1 MKTKFT
7 VDRPKVN
14 DDEIEKRKNFDDLVK
29 KFKDQ
34 SLADAKAKQRSGI
47 NIKKLMYTSIILGVT
62 VVCYVTLK
70 QVLTTNNH
78 QKNTSN
84 TSETSTKLEELK
96 STKFIQPIEKKSNYS
111 SYKINA
117 QKGGEIKHHTQSV
130 IKIPAKA
137 FTNEQGIEITGD
149 VEILY
154 REMHTIPEILA
165 SGIPMRYDS
174 AGIKQSFES
183 AGMIEI
189 KGMQNGKEIKL
200 KRDKKIEINMASQKT
215 GDRFNLYYLD
225 TIAKQWQCLGK
236 DKIVDENQKSNQEK
250 NNLQNEISDN
260 KKQKELLNKQ
270 INAIDLKIA
279 EIQSKV
285 NNNKTEIEIPKK
297 PTAPIA
303 ASKQRKQ
310 FELDVDYKEFPELKA
325 FEGCVFEVGEEN
337 KHYSNEFN
345 QIKWNDIIIAQGTKP
360 NQNYTLILTAGY
372 RKEKLIVYPV
382 FTGKNLEHAQ
392 QSYQKKLDNYNT
404 IVTRKM
410 EEEQKRKDAIER
422 EIKKME
428 EERIALNKKLR
439 AEENARSMSNLY
451 AEMNDGKNYL
461 SEGVRRIFEIN
472 KFGIYNSDCAKP
484 FPTHTTTEG
493 VFMQQNIELIPASVF
508 LINHSDNMMWTYS
521 TKETEKLKY
530 DPKKRNSLIAF
541 IQNKLFW
548 CDTLA
553 FSQSTKKR
561 EKTIFYFK
569 EIKNEEVS
577 AVGLKKLLNL

>member
-7 VDRPKVN
+7 VGRPKVS
-14 DDEIEKRKNFDDLVK
+14 DEEIEKRKNFDDLVK

-47 NIKKLMYTSIILGVT
+47 NMKKLMYSTIILGVS
-62 VVCYVTLK
+62 VVCYITLNQILSIK
-70 QVLTTNNH
+70 STSKNTATTN
-78 QKNTSN
+78 QISN
-84 TSETSTKLEELK
+84 KFIESKP
-96 STKFIQPIEKKSNYS
+96 TKFIQPIEKKSNYS
-111 SYKINA
+111 TYKINA
-117 QKGGEIKHHTQSV
+117 QKGGEIKHHTKSV

-137 FTNEQGIEITGD
+137 FTDEQGIELTGE
-149 VEILY
+149 VEIVY

-174 AGIKQSFES
+174 AGVKQSFES
-183 AGMIEI
+183 AGMLEI
-189 KGMQNGKEIKL
+189 KGIQNGKEIKL
-200 KRDKKIEINMASQKT
+200 KQDKKIEINMASQKK

-236 DKIVDENQKSNQEK
+236 EKLLEGNQKLNQTK
-250 NNLQNEISDN
+250 DNLQQATSAIKNDIVN
-260 KKQKELLNKQ
+260 QQLKT
-270 INAIDLKIA
+270 IDLKIA
-279 EIQSKV
+279 ELQTKE
-285 NNNKTEIEIPKK
+285 NNHNADIDLPKK
-297 PTAPIA
+297 PTAPVS

-310 FELDVDYKEFPELKA
+310 FALDVDYKEFPELKS

-337 KHYSNEFN
+337 KHYTSEFN
-345 QIKWNDIIIAQGTKP
+345 TIKWNDISIAQGTKAA
-360 NQNYTLILTAGY
+360 QNYLLILTAGY

-382 FTGKNLEHAQ
+382 FIGKNFEQAQ
-392 QSYQKKLDNYNT
+392 QLYQKKLDSYNT
-404 IVTRKM
+404 ILVQKK

-428 EERIALNKKLR
+428 EERFALAKKLR
-439 AEENARSMSNLY
+439 AEENSRSFNNLY

-484 FPTHTTTEG
+484 FPMHTTTEG

-508 LINHSDNMMWTYS
+508 LINHSDNMMWTYT
-521 TKETEKLKY
+521 TKETEHLKY
-530 DPKKRNSLIAF
+530 DPKKKNSLIAF

-548 CDTLA
+548 CDTIA
-553 FSQSTKKR
+553 FTQSSKKK

-569 EIKNEEVS
+569 EIKEGGSS
-577 AVGLKKLLNL
+577 AEDLKKVLNL